1 MPRTENHLISKAASL
16 DPRRESRTQRLRRI
30 PSTHP
35 TPTLR
40 TSTSIHRTTKHRMRI
55 HTGSHLCMRSRGSM
69 RGQKVADEGED
80 LNLEVAR
87 TVARLRSSSSLS
99 NRYVGGLQSIV
110 LIKCLAGSH
119 QEMEEREQV
128 HARTMRMH

>member
-1 MPRTENHLISKAASL
+1 
-16 DPRRESRTQRLRRI
+16 
-30 PSTHP
+30 
-35 TPTLR
+35 
-40 TSTSIHRTTKHRMRI
+40 
-55 HTGSHLCMRSRGSM
+55 M